1 MRRSCD
7 CNTKLIFL
15 NSNLLYVMMGDGHHQ
30 LRGRSWGCTLF
41 TQIALCISLYMAFY
55 MGDTLKFD
63 KNRENAGRDHDL
75 YFLSVC
81 GGKRPLEQQTHLLKL
96 MEKVAKIYKVKFVV
110 TISEHGE
117 DDPFYQNGTSNFPS
131 LKVPWYTTKTSQGEG
146 MGYFLKQIMLPH
158 GQILDIIGLDTG
170 SIHDFLHSEQLSNIK
185 NNQLHWL
192 KTLALSISNWR
203 LVVGYH
209 PLLVCKEQ
217 EHTILDI
224 KVSESLHQ
232 IFLQYRVNAYLSKQG
247 CSGRYIRDEGIA
259 YIGNPDPTDKSH
271 IDPLENG
278 TSSFLKGMLN
288 DGFLLHRVSPLE
300 IVSYFI
306 DSASKVIFK
315 SSLHQRGREVM

>member
-1 MRRSCD
+1 M
-7 CNTKLIFL
+7 NFYNEIFPM
-15 NSNLLYVMMGDGHHQ
+15 Y
-30 LRGRSWGCTLF
+30 
-41 TQIALCISLYMAFY
+41 SLDFY
-55 MGDTLKFD
+55 F
-63 KNRENAGRDHDL
+63 
-75 YFLSVC
+75 V
-81 GGKRPLEQQTHLLKL
+81 QTR
-96 MEKVAKIYKVKFVV
+96 
-110 TISEHGE
+110 
-117 DDPFYQNGTSNFPS
+117 
-131 LKVPWYTTKTSQGEG
+131 
-146 MGYFLKQIMLPH
+146 
-158 GQILDIIGLDTG
+158 
-170 SIHDFLHSEQLSNIK
+170 
-185 NNQLHWL
+185 
-192 KTLALSISNWR
+192 R

>member
-1 MRRSCD
+1 
-7 CNTKLIFL
+7 
-15 NSNLLYVMMGDGHHQ
+15 MGHGHHQ
-30 LRGRSWGCTLF
+30 LPGRSWGCTLF

-96 MEKVAKIYKVKFVV
+96 
-110 TISEHGE
+110 
-117 DDPFYQNGTSNFPS
+117 GTSNFPS

-217 EHTILDI
+217 EHTILNI

>member
-1 MRRSCD
+1 M
-7 CNTKLIFL
+7 NFYNEIFPM
-15 NSNLLYVMMGDGHHQ
+15 Y
-30 LRGRSWGCTLF
+30 
-41 TQIALCISLYMAFY
+41 SLDFY
-55 MGDTLKFD
+55 F
-63 KNRENAGRDHDL
+63 
-75 YFLSVC
+75 V
-81 GGKRPLEQQTHLLKL
+81 QTR
-96 MEKVAKIYKVKFVV
+96 
-110 TISEHGE
+110 
-117 DDPFYQNGTSNFPS
+117 
-131 LKVPWYTTKTSQGEG
+131 
-146 MGYFLKQIMLPH
+146 
-158 GQILDIIGLDTG
+158 
-170 SIHDFLHSEQLSNIK
+170 
-185 NNQLHWL
+185 
-192 KTLALSISNWR
+192 R

-315 SSLHQRGREVM
+315 SSLHQRGREVMWILSSSSHSSLFPFLVS